1 LPGADR
7 YVSVRRIA
15 DGRWTHRLV
24 VDGIPGPEGVAYE
37 KRVEAVS
44 AASHLYPE
52 DEIVVEG
59 K

>member
-1 LPGADR
+1 MPDR
-7 YVSVRRIA
+7 YVSVLRLA
-15 DGRWTHRLV
+15 DGRWTYRLV
-24 VDGIPGPEGVAYE
+24 VEGVPEPNGVAYE

-59 K
+59 R